1 MLLKADLIMSNLVS
15 ITLSHEELS
24 LLLFTLEG
32 PKAAESMPGID
43 SCEEACPII
52 ESIEETLCGYEISRE
67 TQLSRH
73 LNNHL
78 REALI
83 ECGLFEL
90 IAATGTGTQKA
101 LTPEELARLQSA
113 NERLNSWNCQINLE
127 DADRRVL
134 FESLSKLP
142 RSAWVTM
149 PRTLWRLRKKLKR

>member
-1 MLLKADLIMSNLVS
+1 MNNLIP

-32 PKAAESMPGID
+32 TKAVESTPKID

-52 ESIEETLCGYEISRE
+52 ESIEETLCGHEISRE

-83 ECGLFEL
+83 ECGMFEL
-90 IAATGTGTQKA
+90 IAATAAGTQSA
-101 LTPEELARLQSA
+101 PTPEEQARLQNA
-113 NERLNSWNCQINLE
+113 NARLGAWNCQINLE
-127 DADRRVL
+127 EADCRVL
-134 FESLSKLP
+134 LESLSKLP
-142 RSAWVTM
+142 RSAWITM
-149 PRTLWRLRKKLKR
+149 PRTLWRLRKKLKQG

>member
-1 MLLKADLIMSNLVS
+1 MSNLTL

-32 PKAAESMPGID
+32 AKAAEKTPKID

-52 ESIEETLCGYEISRE
+52 ESIEETLCGHEISRE

-83 ECGLFEL
+83 ECGMFEL
-90 IAATGTGTQKA
+90 IAVTGAGSQNS
-101 LTPEELARLQSA
+101 LTAEEQSRLQNANARLG
-113 NERLNSWNCQINLE
+113 EWNCQINLE
-127 DADRRVL
+127 DADCRL
-134 FESLSKLP
+134 LLESLSRLP
-142 RSAWVTM
+142 RSAWITM
-149 PRTLWRLRKKLKR
+149 PRTLWRLKKKLKQ